1 MIKFRWRYLVI
12 LVFLLLFVAVASFF
26 VYQFVF
32 GEASFSRQ
40 TDTTDSAL
48 RRVAVSSPDIPV
60 NLFKISSQQEK
71 SIVKQ
76 ARQDAIAAALASG
89 QNNKKAQQFGKIAA
103 AAALKVIS
111 HSPVVDVG
119 F

>member
-1 MIKFRWRYLVI
+1 M
-12 LVFLLLFVAVASFF
+12 
-26 VYQFVF
+26 YQFVF

-48 RRVAVSSPDIPV
+48 GGVAVFSSDVPV

-76 ARQDAIAAALASG
+76 VRQNAIAAALASG
-89 QNNKKAQQFGKIAA
+89 QNNKQEQQFEKIAA
-103 AAALKVIS
+103 AAALEVIS
-111 HSPVVDVG
+111 HSSAVNVG

>member
-1 MIKFRWRYLVI
+1 M
-12 LVFLLLFVAVASFF
+12 
-26 VYQFVF
+26 YQFVF
-32 GEASFSRQ
+32 GEANFSRQ
-40 TDTTDSAL
+40 TDTTDSTL
-48 RRVAVSSPDIPV
+48 GRVVVSSPDIPV

-89 QNNKKAQQFGKIAA
+89 QNNKQAQQFGKIAA
-103 AAALKVIS
+103 AIALEAIS
-111 HSPVVDVG
+111 HPPVVDVG

>member
-12 LVFLLLFVAVASFF
+12 LVFLLLFVVVASFF
-26 VYQFVF
+26 VYQFIF
-32 GEASFSRQ
+32 DEASFSRQ
-40 TDTTDSAL
+40 TDTMDSAL
-48 RRVAVSSPDIPV
+48 GRVALSSPDILV

-89 QNNKKAQQFGKIAA
+89 QNNKQAQQFGKIAA
-103 AAALKVIS
+103 AAALEVVS

>member
-1 MIKFRWRYLVI
+1 LVI
-12 LVFLLLFVAVASFF
+12 LVFLLLFVLVARFF
-26 VYQFVF
+26 VHQFVF
-32 GEASFSRQ
+32 GEASFSHQ

-48 RRVAVSSPDIPV
+48 GRVAVSLPDIRE

-76 ARQDAIAAALASG
+76 ARQDAISAALASG
-89 QNNKKAQQFGKIAA
+89 QNNKQAHQFGKIAA

-111 HSPVVDVG
+111 HSPAVDVG

>member
-48 RRVAVSSPDIPV
+48 GRVAVSSSDVPV